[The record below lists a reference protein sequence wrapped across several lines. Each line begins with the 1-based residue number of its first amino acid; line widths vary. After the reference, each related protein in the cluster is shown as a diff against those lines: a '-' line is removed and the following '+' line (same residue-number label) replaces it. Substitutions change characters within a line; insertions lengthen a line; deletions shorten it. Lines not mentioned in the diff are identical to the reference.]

1 MEQPSVTDRLAF
13 GDRALREVIE
23 AMPLIEFEPSK
34 RPQLYAVTLHAS
46 IVQLCG
52 GCLALA
58 KTEHTAGIPVLLR
71 SMYEALVD
79 LQNLVLVADF
89 HERMDAANLTQFLK
103 PIKGSATN
111 PLLAGLEKR
120 HDIATITAQYQAEL
134 DALIARGR
142 GPQDLRQ
149 RCIAVGREHEYTSL
163 YWILCLDA
171 HNNTTAL
178 IDRHVS
184 EGESQ
189 RLQVD
194 AFGDGNPLGLANRIF
209 TSVGWMLCSAE
220 YAHGAF
226 KTGFGV
232 AELQRECE
240 SFRIVTE
247 PCSAAPSQPTS

>member
-1 MEQPSVTDRLAF
+1 VHPNIRDRLAF
-13 GDRALREVIE
+13 GDRAMRAIVE
-23 AMPLIEFEPSK
+23 AMPLITFDPAK
-34 RPQLYAVTLHAS
+34 RPELYAVTLHAS

-71 SMYEALVD
+71 SMFEALVD
-79 LQNLVLVADF
+79 LDNLVSVQSY

-103 PIKGSATN
+103 PMKGSATN
-111 PLLAGLEKR
+111 PLLAGLERR
-120 HDIATITAQYQAEL
+120 HDIAAAVAQLQAEL
-134 DALIARGR
+134 DGLLARKR

-163 YWILCLDA
+163 YALLCLDA
-171 HNNTTAL
+171 HNNVTAL

-184 EGESQ
+184 EGASQ

-194 AFGDGNPLGLANRIF
+194 AFGDTNPLGLANRVFIA
-209 TSVGWMLCSAE
+209 VGWMLRSAE

-226 KTGFGV
+226 TTGFSV

-240 SFRIVTE
+240 ALRIVVDV
-247 PCSAAPSQPTS
+247 